1 MLVCFFVAII
11 TGGSVMQYIRLPS
24 GLTGFHNSK
33 TSIEVAQS
41 GREVYLLY
49 GELERGEAPSCP
61 ECGQKM
67 HIHGSRITMLR
78 HLCFGSRLSAV
89 SFEKRRYRCPCCGHT
104 EMENVPF
111 KACGH
116 NITREL
122 LQFTRDLLA
131 YGFTNKE
138 VSELTGLG
146 KNTVKEIDL
155 QRLKDKYT
163 VDGKALIKP
172 EKQARF
178 LGVDEFKLHI
188 GYKYASL
195 IIDMESGHILWLAH
209 GKRKRT
215 VYDFIDHVGEAW
227 MDGVEAVAC
236 DMNSD
241 FQEAFEERCPHIQPV
256 FDYFH
261 IVKNFNEKVIGAI
274 RKDEQRR
281 LAAEGNTRAA
291 AALKKTK
298 YILTSSKDTLRRKDE
313 EAAEGKVISR
323 GGELFP
329 QPVVVRKSGYVQR
342 YEELIRQN
350 QLFFTLDIIKDKLAS
365 AYKQTDEAAMAEEI
379 SDIMDICAVTQNKH
393 LLWFRRI
400 LDEHFEGIIAHAT
413 FNISAGRFEGINN
426 KIKTLRR
433 KGYGYPDDD
442 YFFLKLFDVSRKPY
456 IRNPSS
462 HIFYD

>member
-1 MLVCFFVAII
+1 M
-11 TGGSVMQYIRLPS
+11 
-24 GLTGFHNSK
+24 
-33 TSIEVAQS
+33 
-41 GREVYLLY
+41 
-49 GELERGEAPSCP
+49 
-61 ECGQKM
+61 
-67 HIHGSRITMLR
+67 
-78 HLCFGSRLSAV
+78 
-89 SFEKRRYRCPCCGHT
+89 
-104 EMENVPF
+104 
-111 KACGH
+111 
-116 NITREL
+116 
-122 LQFTRDLLA
+122 
-131 YGFTNKE
+131 
-138 VSELTGLG
+138 TGLG

-163 VDGKALIKP
+163 VDGKTLIKP
-172 EKQARF
+172 AKQARF
-178 LGVDEFKLHI
+178 LGVDEFKLHN

-227 MDGVEAVAC
+227 MDGVETVAC

-261 IVKNFNEKVIGAI
+261 LVKNFSEKVVCAI
-274 RKDEQRR
+274 RKDEQWR
-281 LAAEGNTRAA
+281 LTDEGNTRAA

-323 GGELFP
+323 GGERFP
-329 QPVVVRKSGYVQR
+329 QPVVARKSGYVQR
-342 YEELIRQN
+342 CEELIRQN

-365 AYKQTDEAAMAEEI
+365 AYKQTDEAVMAEEI
-379 SDIMDICAVTQNKH
+379 SDIMDICTVTKNKH

-400 LDEHFEGIIAHAT
+400 LDAHFEGIIAHAT
-413 FNISAGRFEGINN
+413 FNISAGRIEGINN

-462 HIFYD
+462 HNSYD

>member
-1 MLVCFFVAII
+1 MTTIEMAQ
-11 TGGSVMQYIRLPS
+11 TGR
-24 GLTGFHNSK
+24 K
-33 TSIEVAQS
+33 
-41 GREVYLLY
+41 VYLLH
-49 GELERGEAPSCP
+49 GELERGEVPFCP
-61 ECGQKM
+61 ACGQKM

-78 HLCFGSRLSAV
+78 HLRFGSRLSAV
-89 SFEKRRYRCPCCGHT
+89 SFEKLRYRCPCCGHT
-104 EMENVPF
+104 EMESVPF
-111 KACGH
+111 KADDH

-122 LQFTRDLLA
+122 FQFTRDLLA

-163 VDGKALIKP
+163 VDGKTLRKP

-178 LGVDEFKLHI
+178 LGVDEFKLHN

-215 VYDFIDHVGEAW
+215 VYDFIDHVDEAW

-241 FQEAFEERCPHIQPV
+241 FQKAFEERCPHIQPV

-261 IVKNFNEKVIGAI
+261 LVKNFNEKVVGAI
-274 RKDEQRR
+274 
-281 LAAEGNTRAA
+281 
-291 AALKKTK
+291 
-298 YILTSSKDTLRRKDE
+298 RKDE

-323 GGELFP
+323 GGELFS

-350 QLFFTLDIIKDKLAS
+350 QLFFTLDIIKDKLAN

-379 SDIMDICAVTQNKH
+379 SDIMDICTVKSIVHHFSSLEHVIRYFCGDAMP
-393 LLWFRRI
+393 LL
-400 LDEHFEGIIAHAT
+400 
-413 FNISAGRFEGINN
+413 
-426 KIKTLRR
+426 
-433 KGYGYPDDD
+433 
-442 YFFLKLFDVSRKPY
+442 
-456 IRNPSS
+456 
-462 HIFYD
+462 

>member
-1 MLVCFFVAII
+1 
-11 TGGSVMQYIRLPS
+11 MQHIHLPS
-24 GLTGFHNSK
+24 GLTGFCNSK
-33 TSIEVAQS
+33 TTIEVAQS
-41 GREVYLLY
+41 GQEVYLLH
-49 GELERGEAPSCP
+49 GELERDEAPSCP

-78 HLCFGSRLSAV
+78 HLCVGSRLSAV

-104 EMENVPF
+104 EMESVPF
-111 KACGH
+111 KANGH

-122 LQFTRDLLA
+122 LRFTRDLLV

-163 VDGKALIKP
+163 VDGKTLIKP

-178 LGVDEFKLHI
+178 LGVDEFKLHN

-195 IIDMESGHILWLAH
+195 IIDMESGHILWLSH

-241 FQEAFEERCPHIQPV
+241 FQEAFEEHCPHIQPV

-261 IVKNFNEKVIGAI
+261 IVKNFNEKVVGAI

-281 LAAEGNTRAA
+281 LADEGNTRDA

-313 EAAEGKVISR
+313 EAAECKVISR

-342 YEELIRQN
+342 YE
-350 QLFFTLDIIKDKLAS
+350 
-365 AYKQTDEAAMAEEI
+365 
-379 SDIMDICAVTQNKH
+379 
-393 LLWFRRI
+393 
-400 LDEHFEGIIAHAT
+400 
-413 FNISAGRFEGINN
+413 
-426 KIKTLRR
+426 
-433 KGYGYPDDD
+433 
-442 YFFLKLFDVSRKPY
+442 
-456 IRNPSS
+456 
-462 HIFYD
+462 

>member
-1 MLVCFFVAII
+1 MTTIEMAQ
-11 TGGSVMQYIRLPS
+11 TGR
-24 GLTGFHNSK
+24 K
-33 TSIEVAQS
+33 
-41 GREVYLLY
+41 VYLLH
-49 GELERGEAPSCP
+49 GELERGEVPFCP
-61 ECGQKM
+61 ACGQKM

-78 HLCFGSRLSAV
+78 HLRFGSRLSAV

-104 EMENVPF
+104 EMESVPF
-111 KACGH
+111 KADDH

-122 LQFTRDLLA
+122 FQFTRDLLA

-163 VDGKALIKP
+163 VDGKTLRKP

-178 LGVDEFKLHI
+178 LGVDEFKLHN

-215 VYDFIDHVGEAW
+215 VYDFIDHVDEAW

-241 FQEAFEERCPHIQPV
+241 FQKAFEERCPHIQPV

-261 IVKNFNEKVIGAI
+261 LVKNFNEKVVGAI
-274 RKDEQRR
+274 
-281 LAAEGNTRAA
+281 
-291 AALKKTK
+291 
-298 YILTSSKDTLRRKDE
+298 RKDE

-323 GGELFP
+323 GGELFS

-350 QLFFTLDIIKDKLAS
+350 QLS
-365 AYKQTDEAAMAEEI
+365 
-379 SDIMDICAVTQNKH
+379 
-393 LLWFRRI
+393 LLWTSSRTNWQMPTSRR
-400 LDEHFEGIIAHAT
+400 T
-413 FNISAGRFEGINN
+413 RRPW
-426 KIKTLRR
+426 RR
-433 KGYGYPDDD
+433 KYPTSWTSAP
-442 YFFLKLFDVSRKPY
+442 LKVSFIISPHW
-456 IRNPSS
+456 NML
-462 HIFYD
+462 

>member
-1 MLVCFFVAII
+1 
-11 TGGSVMQYIRLPS
+11 
-24 GLTGFHNSK
+24 
-33 TSIEVAQS
+33 
-41 GREVYLLY
+41 
-49 GELERGEAPSCP
+49 
-61 ECGQKM
+61 
-67 HIHGSRITMLR
+67 MLR

-104 EMENVPF
+104 EMESVPF
-111 KACGH
+111 KADDH

-122 LQFTRDLLA
+122 FQFTRDLLA

-163 VDGKALIKP
+163 VDGKTLRKP

-178 LGVDEFKLHI
+178 LGVDEFKLHN

-215 VYDFIDHVGEAW
+215 VYDFIDHVDEAW

-241 FQEAFEERCPHIQPV
+241 FQKAFEERCPHIQPV

-261 IVKNFNEKVIGAI
+261 LVKNFNEKVVGAI
-274 RKDEQRR
+274 
-281 LAAEGNTRAA
+281 
-291 AALKKTK
+291 
-298 YILTSSKDTLRRKDE
+298 RKDE

-323 GGELFP
+323 GGELFS
-329 QPVVVRKSGYVQR
+329 QPDPMSRKST
-342 YEELIRQN
+342 N
-350 QLFFTLDIIKDKLAS
+350 
-365 AYKQTDEAAMAEEI
+365 
-379 SDIMDICAVTQNKH
+379 
-393 LLWFRRI
+393 
-400 LDEHFEGIIAHAT
+400 
-413 FNISAGRFEGINN
+413 
-426 KIKTLRR
+426 
-433 KGYGYPDDD
+433 
-442 YFFLKLFDVSRKPY
+442 
-456 IRNPSS
+456 
-462 HIFYD
+462 

>member
-1 MLVCFFVAII
+1 M
-11 TGGSVMQYIRLPS
+11 T
-24 GLTGFHNSK
+24 T
-33 TSIEVAQS
+33 IEMAQS
-41 GREVYLLY
+41 GREVYLLH
-49 GELERGEAPSCP
+49 GELERGEVPFCP
-61 ECGQKM
+61 ACGQKM

-78 HLCFGSRLSAV
+78 RLCFGSRLSAV

-104 EMENVPF
+104 EMESVPF
-111 KACGH
+111 KANGH

-122 LQFTRDLLA
+122 LQFARDLLA

-138 VSELTGLG
+138 VSEWTGLG
-146 KNTVKEIDL
+146 KNTVKEMDL

-163 VDGKALIKP
+163 VDGKTHRKP

-178 LGVDEFKLHI
+178 LGVDEFKLHN

-215 VYDFIDHVGEAW
+215 VYDFIDHVDEAW

-241 FQEAFEERCPHIQPV
+241 FQKAFEERCPHIQPV

-261 IVKNFNEKVIGAI
+261 LVKNFNEKVVGAI
-274 RKDEQRR
+274 
-281 LAAEGNTRAA
+281 
-291 AALKKTK
+291 
-298 YILTSSKDTLRRKDE
+298 RKDE

-323 GGELFP
+323 GGELFS

-350 QLFFTLDIIKDKLAS
+350 QLFFTLDIIKDKLAN

-393 LLWFRRI
+393 LLWFRRF

-413 FNISAGRFEGINN
+413 FNISAGRIEGINN

-442 YFFLKLFDVSRKPY
+442 YFFLKLFDISRKPY

-462 HIFYD
+462 HNFYD

>member
-1 MLVCFFVAII
+1 
-11 TGGSVMQYIRLPS
+11 
-24 GLTGFHNSK
+24 
-33 TSIEVAQS
+33 
-41 GREVYLLY
+41 
-49 GELERGEAPSCP
+49 
-61 ECGQKM
+61 
-67 HIHGSRITMLR
+67 MLR

-104 EMENVPF
+104 EMESVPF
-111 KACGH
+111 KADDH

-122 LQFTRDLLA
+122 FQFTRDLLA

-163 VDGKALIKP
+163 VDGKTLRKP

-178 LGVDEFKLHI
+178 LGVDEFKLHN

-215 VYDFIDHVGEAW
+215 VYDFIDHVDEAW

-241 FQEAFEERCPHIQPV
+241 FQKAFEERCPHIQPV

-261 IVKNFNEKVIGAI
+261 LVKNFNEKVVGAI
-274 RKDEQRR
+274 
-281 LAAEGNTRAA
+281 
-291 AALKKTK
+291 
-298 YILTSSKDTLRRKDE
+298 RKDE

-323 GGELFP
+323 VENYSLSLLLSANP
-329 QPVVVRKSGYVQR
+329 AMSSDTRNLSGKTS
-342 YEELIRQN
+342 
-350 QLFFTLDIIKDKLAS
+350 FS
-365 AYKQTDEAAMAEEI
+365 
-379 SDIMDICAVTQNKH
+379 
-393 LLWFRRI
+393 LLWTSSRTNWQMLQADGRGG
-400 LDEHFEGIIAHAT
+400 HGGG
-413 FNISAGRFEGINN
+413 NIRHHGHLHR
-426 KIKTLRR
+426 
-433 KGYGYPDDD
+433 
-442 YFFLKLFDVSRKPY
+442 
-456 IRNPSS
+456 
-462 HIFYD
+462 

>member
-1 MLVCFFVAII
+1 
-11 TGGSVMQYIRLPS
+11 MQYIHLPS
-24 GLTGFHNSK
+24 GLTGFRNSM
-33 TSIEVAQS
+33 TTIEMAQS
-41 GREVYLLY
+41 GREVYLLH
-49 GELERGEAPSCP
+49 GELERGKVSFCP
-61 ECGQKM
+61 ACGQKM

-89 SFEKRRYRCPCCGHT
+89 SFEKRRYCCPCCGHT
-104 EMENVPF
+104 EMERVPF
-111 KACGH
+111 KADGH

-122 LQFTRDLLA
+122 LQFTRELLA
-131 YGFTNKE
+131 YGFTNKG

-163 VDGKALIKP
+163 VDGKTLIRP

-178 LGVDEFKLHI
+178 LGVDEFKLHN

-261 IVKNFNEKVIGAI
+261 LVKNFNEKVVGAI

-281 LAAEGNTRAA
+281 LADEENTRAA

-298 YILTSSKDTLRRKDE
+298 YILTSSKTPCAARTRKPLRARSSPVVENYSLSLLLPANLAMTSGTRSLSDKTSFSLLWTSSRTSWQAPTSRRTRRPWRRKYPTSWTS
-313 EAAEGKVISR
+313 ALLRKTSICSGSVVFSTSILRALLPMLLSISPLAGSR
-323 GGELFP
+323 GSTT
-329 QPVVVRKSGYVQR
+329 KSR
-342 YEELIRQN
+342 P
-350 QLFFTLDIIKDKLAS
+350 
-365 AYKQTDEAAMAEEI
+365 
-379 SDIMDICAVTQNKH
+379 
-393 LLWFRRI
+393 
-400 LDEHFEGIIAHAT
+400 
-413 FNISAGRFEGINN
+413 
-426 KIKTLRR
+426 LRR

-462 HIFYD
+462 HNFYD

>member
-1 MLVCFFVAII
+1 M
-11 TGGSVMQYIRLPS
+11 
-24 GLTGFHNSK
+24 
-33 TSIEVAQS
+33 
-41 GREVYLLY
+41 
-49 GELERGEAPSCP
+49 
-61 ECGQKM
+61 
-67 HIHGSRITMLR
+67 
-78 HLCFGSRLSAV
+78 
-89 SFEKRRYRCPCCGHT
+89 
-104 EMENVPF
+104 
-111 KACGH
+111 
-116 NITREL
+116 
-122 LQFTRDLLA
+122 
-131 YGFTNKE
+131 
-138 VSELTGLG
+138 TGLG

-163 VDGKALIKP
+163 VDGKTLIKP
-172 EKQARF
+172 EKQAHF
-178 LGVDEFKLHI
+178 LGVDEFKLHN

-195 IIDMESGHILWLAH
+195 IIDMESGHILWLSH

-261 IVKNFNEKVIGAI
+261 IVKNFNEKVVGAI

-342 YEELIRQN
+342 YEELIREN

-365 AYKQTDEAAMAEEI
+365 AYKQTNEAAMAEEI
-379 SDIMDICAVTQNKH
+379 NQDPT
-393 LLWFRRI
+393 
-400 LDEHFEGIIAHAT
+400 
-413 FNISAGRFEGINN
+413 
-426 KIKTLRR
+426 
-433 KGYGYPDDD
+433 P
-442 YFFLKLFDVSRKPY
+442 
-456 IRNPSS
+456 
-462 HIFYD
+462 